1 MQHKGK
7 HFTEKKKRGRTTTD
21 DEIDNDEITG
31 EAVPQPVKDKDDKC
45 APFDEA
51 YQTIMQMACI
61 IHQKIFHKSA
71 EYCYGCQAIYWETT
85 EHIRKCIQMI

>member
-31 EAVPQPVKDKDDKC
+31 EAVPQPVNPLW
-45 APFDEA
+45 A
-51 YQTIMQMACI
+51 TV
-61 IHQKIFHKSA
+61 
-71 EYCYGCQAIYWETT
+71 AIWQLKVSVLVQDSSPYFSLS
-85 EHIRKCIQMI
+85 